1 MREFCKETDGI
12 CRLRVPIENIYTS
25 VFLID
30 DAILVDC
37 ASTAE
42 DVEAYIV
49 PALHKRGLALTNIKA
64 IVITHAHSDHK
75 GGLERVVS
83 LAPDIEIVTDVK
95 ELGNGIST
103 YPMAG
108 HSDDSIG
115 VLDERTRTL
124 ISADGLQGAGVDKYR
139 CYTQNPAAY
148 VQTLERVRNDSRI
161 ETVLFSHAY
170 EPWNEDRVC
179 GRDNVICCIDECYN
193 YVNTELKGK

>member
-1 MREFCKETDGI
+1 MREFCKETDGLY
-12 CRLRVPIENIYTS
+12 RLRVPIEDLYTS

-42 DVEAYIV
+42 DVDMVLV
-49 PALHKRGLALTNIKA
+49 PALEKRGLALTDIKA

-83 LAPDIEIVTDVK
+83 LAPDIEVVTDVK

-108 HSDDSIG
+108 HSEDSIG
-115 VLDERTRTL
+115 VLDERTHTL
-124 ISADGLQGAGVDKYR
+124 IAADGLQGAGVGKYR
-139 CYTQNPAAY
+139 CYTQDPNAY
-148 VQTLERVRNDSRI
+148 VQTLERIQNDNRI

-179 GRDNVICCIDECYN
+179 GRDNVRNCIDECYN
-193 YVNTELKGK
+193 YIT

>member
-1 MREFCKETDGI
+1 MCEFYKETDGI
-12 CRLRVPIENIYTS
+12 YRLRVPIENIYTS

-30 DAILVDC
+30 DTILVDC
-37 ASTAE
+37 ASTAD
-42 DVEAYIV
+42 DVDV
-49 PALHKRGLALTNIKA
+49 HLLPALEKRGLALTDIKA

-75 GGLERVVS
+75 GGLERLLS
-83 LAPDIEIVTDVK
+83 LAPDLEVITEVTEI
-95 ELGNGIST
+95 GNGLCT
-103 YPMAG
+103 YPLAG

-124 ISADGLQGAGVDKYR
+124 ISADGLQGAGVSKYR

-179 GRDNVICCIDECYN
+179 GRDNVIRCIDECYK
-193 YVNTELKGK
+193 YIT